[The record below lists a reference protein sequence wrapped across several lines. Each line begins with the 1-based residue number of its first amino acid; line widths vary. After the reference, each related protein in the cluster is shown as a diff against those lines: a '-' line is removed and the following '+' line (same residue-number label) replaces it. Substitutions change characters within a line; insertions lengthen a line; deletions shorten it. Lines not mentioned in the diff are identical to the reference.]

1 MTLKYRWLG
10 CVAMSGAL
18 GATQAYG
25 ACARSRRCPR
35 SVPGYSVCKD
45 WPAYDGQS
53 ITALSQIEP
62 DPTLSDAPDGTGMYD
77 LKLAVVSN
85 IDGKP
90 LARYAQASVY
100 SSDAV
105 RFDGLSIDTARTT
118 NSPPT
123 CAHSVCVP
131 ASPVHRAPIR
141 SNRRCCRCTCA
152 KATPCVRS
160 SSNW

>member
-25 ACARSRRCPR
+25 RCEQP
-35 SVPGYSVCKD
+35 SLPEGVPGYSVCKE
-45 WPAYDGQS
+45 WPAYDGQT

-90 LARYAQASVY
+90 LAALRP
-100 SSDAV
+100 
-105 RFDGLSIDTARTT
+105 GLGVQLRRRALRR
-118 NSPPT
+118 PE
-123 CAHSVCVP
+123 
-131 ASPVHRAPIR
+131 HRHRPLQ
-141 SNRRCCRCTCA
+141 TDL
-152 KATPCVRS
+152 
-160 SSNW
+160 